1 MEDFSKLTKKEL
13 IDRLAKQNTPIQSG
27 EIRYSDNE
35 EELAKIDRIAARS
48 NPHGIP
54 FRETSDHKNIMLYTV
69 INKRVGPL
77 HPDNA
82 KRTMERWKRAG
93 VQLYVTKRTDEQ
105 VKAYL
110 ESPEG
115 IKEMAKHAALRE
127 QRHRQSSKGKT
138 EKMMADIAKASAVAA
153 AEAVAGAHR

>member
-1 MEDFSKLTKKEL
+1 MEENQMEDLSKLTKQEL
-13 IDRLAKQNTPIQSG
+13 ISRLSQQEDSG
-27 EIRYSDNE
+27 SVRYSDHE
-35 EELAKIDRIAARS
+35 SELAKIDNLAARS

-54 FRETSDHKNIMLYTV
+54 FRETSDHKNIMLYTA

-82 KRTMERWKRAG
+82 RRTMIRWKRAG
-93 VQLYVTKRTDEQ
+93 VQLYTTKRTDEQ

-115 IKEMAKHAALRE
+115 KREMAKHAALRE
-127 QRHRQSSKGKT
+127 QRHRQSSKGKA
-138 EKMMADIAKASAVAA
+138 EKMMTDIARVT
-153 AEAVAGAHR
+153 AEAVAGAKK